1 MEQIGN
7 THLGMTGNNSSQNN
21 GDIRQTIGKT
31 GWRKPTPGL
40 VHADRFAQRGER
52 SSIPKSRAIVAVKK
66 VASAIGLK
74 SQEMLLLDSFAA
86 VSQPQDWEKG
96 RRPIVWTSNKSLME
110 QTGFSLTTLRRHV
123 RKLCEAG
130 VISIAESPNGKRW
143 GRRDKDG
150 VIIEAYGFDLAP
162 LAARAIEF
170 ETFYADL
177 RVKRQVCTA
186 LSNMIKVTRRMV
198 RAKIEMALESDLRGP
213 WSTLKDEYA
222 TLVQGLPKGK
232 TVSDNLEKILDWFKA
247 LKARVDEAFLIALA
261 QPESDVQPDPQSAET
276 DADTG
281 QIPSNMT
288 PMDPA
293 NGTQIPTAAESQGI
307 NRNGNEKGQA
317 ADGRPGSQTG
327 EPAKRA
333 EKVNM
338 DIEWS
343 TQRKPTSDIDIPTL
357 MTACPTF
364 AQMAHGL
371 LGYLRNWN
379 DVHRAAEKIRPMV
392 GISDDAWHVANRVL
406 GPEMAAGA
414 IALICDKF
422 EAGLVRS
429 PGGYLRGIVEKAR
442 AGELHL
448 DRSFYGR
455 LSEAV
460 K

>member
-1 MEQIGN
+1 
-7 THLGMTGNNSSQNN
+7 
-21 GDIRQTIGKT
+21 
-31 GWRKPTPGL
+31 
-40 VHADRFAQRGER
+40 
-52 SSIPKSRAIVAVKK
+52 
-66 VASAIGLK
+66 
-74 SQEMLLLDSFAA
+74 
-86 VSQPQDWEKG
+86 
-96 RRPIVWTSNKSLME
+96 
-110 QTGFSLTTLRRHV
+110 
-123 RKLCEAG
+123 
-130 VISIAESPNGKRW
+130 
-143 GRRDKDG
+143 
-150 VIIEAYGFDLAP
+150 
-162 LAARAIEF
+162 
-170 ETFYADL
+170 
-177 RVKRQVCTA
+177 
-186 LSNMIKVTRRMV
+186 
-198 RAKIEMALESDLRGP
+198 
-213 WSTLKDEYA
+213 
-222 TLVQGLPKGK
+222 
-232 TVSDNLEKILDWFKA
+232 
-247 LKARVDEAFLIALA
+247 
-261 QPESDVQPDPQSAET
+261 
-276 DADTG
+276 
-281 QIPSNMT
+281 
-288 PMDPA
+288 MDPA